1 MTDRPMHRDPVPG
14 PTAAM
19 AHIPY
24 GALILL
30 MIVYAFNMLDRQI
43 VTILVEPMKR
53 DLSLS
58 DGQIGAISG
67 LAFALFYTLLGIP
80 LARVADRGNRVAMIA
95 VSLTI
100 WSAFT
105 ALCGLARNFVELLLA
120 RTGVGVGEA
129 GCTPAAHSLI
139 TDYVPR
145 EKRAWALSLYSL
157 GTPVGSLAGL
167 ILGGVLLATLGW
179 RAAFL
184 IAGLPGVLL
193 AVIVWFAIPEPRR
206 RGVAAP
212 IERLPLRAVI
222 ATLGGLPSFWFVSVG
237 TAMGG
242 FGYFGQA
249 AFFGALY
256 MRTHTS
262 GLAVIADGLG
272 VAPSVALG
280 LALGLMVGVVG
291 MAGTLVGGLLAD
303 RAGRRGI
310 AGYTRV
316 PSVALAVAAPL
327 FAGAALAG
335 SIGWSFTLLGLAI
348 FVHALNYGS
357 VFAAV
362 QTLVHPSI
370 RAMASAVQLF
380 IINAIGL
387 ALGPLFVGIASDLL
401 AATLGPAI
409 GLRVAMALVVVPL
422 ALGSILFWL
431 AGHRIGDDERRANDP
446 SA

>member
-1 MTDRPMHRDPVPG
+1 MNLPAATDRN
-14 PTAAM
+14 TASTPL
-19 AHIPY
+19 PY
-24 GALILL
+24 GVLLLL

-53 DLSLS
+53 DLLLS
-58 DGQIGAISG
+58 DSQIGAISG

-100 WSAFT
+100 WSGFT

-145 EKRAWALSLYSL
+145 EQRAWALSLYSL

-167 ILGGVLLATLGW
+167 VLGGVLLATLGW
-179 RAAFL
+179 RSAFL

-206 RGVAAP
+206 QAKAAP
-212 IERLPLRAVI
+212 PVDRLPLGAVI
-222 ATLGGLPSFWFVSVG
+222 STLRRLPSFWLVSFG

-242 FGYFGQA
+242 FTYFGQA
-249 AFFGALY
+249 AFLGSLY
-256 MRTHTS
+256 MRTHAVGLTEIAAAS
-262 GLAVIADGLG
+262 GLSPTVVLG
-272 VAPSVALG
+272 VALG
-280 LALGLMVGVVG
+280 VMVGVIG
-291 MAGTLVGGLLAD
+291 MAGTLAGGRLAD
-303 RAGRRGI
+303 RAARQGI

-316 PSVALAVAAPL
+316 PQAAQLVAAPL

-335 SIGWSFTLLGLAI
+335 SIGWSLLLLGCAI
-348 FVHALNYGS
+348 FVHSLNYGS

-362 QTLVHPSI
+362 QTLVPPPI
-370 RAMASAVQLF
+370 RAMAAAVQLF
-380 IINAIGL
+380 VTNAIGL
-387 ALGPLFVGIASDLL
+387 ALGPLFVGVGSDLL
-401 AATLGPAI
+401 APSLGPVL

-422 ALGSILFWL
+422 VVGATLFWL
-431 AGHRIGDDERRANDP
+431 AGRRIDVDERWANDP
-446 SA
+446 TA